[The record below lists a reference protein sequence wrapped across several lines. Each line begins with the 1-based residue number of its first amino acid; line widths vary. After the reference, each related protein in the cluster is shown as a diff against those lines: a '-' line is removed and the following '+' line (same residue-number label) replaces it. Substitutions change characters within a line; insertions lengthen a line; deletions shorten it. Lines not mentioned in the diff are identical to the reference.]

1 RRPERQPA
9 RRRLPLP
16 ATPGPL
22 AYGCPP
28 RGWFGRLGPPLVAGG
43 ALLAMAVASLCLQTQ
58 TRHSAERQRLAEH
71 VAFTAIV
78 ADASMHSVDS
88 QRLITAVSSASW
100 SLSDRD
106 ADAAVLRSFA
116 GSGVG
121 GRNYVWALAGL
132 DGHLLAA
139 EPPSLTLPIGPDDPA
154 WRAAR
159 AGRAGNSPVMN
170 VDGLW
175 RDYVTVPVL
184 REGRPAAV
192 VVIGESLRDSPN
204 QANLA
209 SSGTLGFVVGGLSVV
224 DAAGTVMF
232 SWNPGLIGQRLVA
245 AASLA
250 ALRVGEARQIDD
262 VVAGGQVTIASPLA
276 NLPDGGYV
284 VFQQPVQAFYGD
296 IRSGRLVRDG
306 SLLAVVAAALVGLT
320 VLNGRR
326 EAAIR
331 DEQRRLQALLHNA
344 HDIVIATRADGKIIF
359 VSSAAALLLGVTA
372 GSYLGRHLPDVA
384 HPDDAGALAEL
395 LRQAT
400 GLATGGSGPVT
411 GGSGPA
417 TSSSGPATS
426 SSGPATGSSGSG
438 VDSSGPGAE
447 AAAAAASAAAAAAA
461 GAAVARDVRLSAAGG
476 GHRWFDIE
484 AIDLRDRSEGTGI
497 LLTCHEI
504 GERRVLQDEL
514 RYQASHDALTGLPN
528 RSVFARR
535 LDEIAAQRP
544 ASAFAVLFIDL
555 DRFKSV
561 NDTYGHN
568 AGDEVLRIIGAR
580 LRDAGTERDAV
591 CRLGGDEFAV
601 ILGDADSARARD
613 LADQLLVAIR
623 RPITVGGRSIAID
636 ATIGVALSES
646 QDAPPGA
653 VVRSADLA
661 MYRAKEAGRER
672 PEARPE
678 VLQEARLEARQEAR
692 QEACVPSAGQP

>member
-1 RRPERQPA
+1 PRRPAGQPA
-9 RRRLPLP
+9 RRRFPLP
-16 ATPGPL
+16 AAPARI

-43 ALLAMAVASLCLQTQ
+43 ALLAMAAVSLWLQTQ
-58 TRHSAERQRLAEH
+58 ARHSAEQQRLAEH
-71 VAFTAIV
+71 VALTAIV

-88 QRLITAVSSASW
+88 QRLITAVSAASW
-100 SLSDRD
+100 SLNDRD
-106 ADAAVLRSFA
+106 AAAAVLRSFA
-116 GSGVG
+116 RSGIS

-132 DGHLLAA
+132 DGHLLAT
-139 EPPSLTLPIGPDDPA
+139 EPPSLALPIGPDDPA
-154 WRAAR
+154 WRIAR

-170 VDGLW
+170 VDGIW

-184 REGRPAAV
+184 REGRPVAI

-209 SSGTLGFVVGGLSVV
+209 TSGTLGFVVGGLSVV
-224 DAAGTVMF
+224 DSTGTVMF
-232 SWNPGLIGQRLVA
+232 SWNPDLIGRRLVA

-262 VVAGGQVTIASPLA
+262 AVASGQVTIVSPLA
-276 NLPDGGYV
+276 NMPDVGYV

-306 SLLAVVAAALVGLT
+306 SLLAVVAAALVGLN

-331 DEQRRLQALLHNA
+331 HEQRRLQALLHNA
-344 HDIVIATRADGKIIF
+344 HDIVIATRADGKITF
-359 VSSAAALLLGVTA
+359 VSSAVAFLLGVVA
-372 GSYLGRHLPDVA
+372 SSYLGRRLPDVA
-384 HPDDAGALAEL
+384 HPDDAGVLTEL

-400 GLATGGSGPVT
+400 GGTAAGAGSGWT
-411 GGSGPA
+411 
-417 TSSSGPATS
+417 
-426 SSGPATGSSGSG
+426 
-438 VDSSGPGAE
+438 GPGAG
-447 AAAAAASAAAAAAA
+447 A
-461 GAAVARDVRLSAAGG
+461 GRAVARDVRLSAVGS

-484 AIDLRDRSEGTGI
+484 AIDLRDRSEATGI

-514 RYQASHDALTGLPN
+514 SYQASHDALTGLPN

-544 ASAFAVLFIDL
+544 TPAFAVLFIDL

-580 LRDAGTERDAV
+580 LREAGTERDAV

-601 ILGDADSARARD
+601 ILGDADSGRARD
-613 LADQLLVAIR
+613 LADQLLGAIR
-623 RPITVGGRSIAID
+623 RPIVVGGRSLTVD

-653 VVRSADLA
+653 VVRNADLA
-661 MYRAKEAGRER
+661 MYRAKEAGR
-672 PEARPE
+672 ARPE
-678 VLQEARLEARQEAR
+678 EHPETVRPDAR